1 MEKDT
6 TSSDKY
12 SDKPFYLKNQ
22 KMDLKNQFY
31 VPSIGISEIIRL
43 PNNFSNHFIDNFLIA
58 SLNGKSIFRIKFDKN
73 YNKILFSEKIFIG
86 DRIRDIKY
94 HNETNNLTWIRV

>member
-1 MEKDT
+1 M
-6 TSSDKY
+6 
-12 SDKPFYLKNQ
+12 
-22 KMDLKNQFY
+22 
-31 VPSIGISEIIRL
+31 

-58 SLNGKSIFRIKFDKN
+58 SLNGKSIFRIKFDEN

-94 HNETNNLTWIRV
+94 HNETKTILLGLEYDGEMGILEK